1 MDPSLCTGSFSATGR
16 QRLTPCCAISF
27 ATHLALFGAI
37 LLWYPGQV
45 RNRPPVQ
52 TITIDLND
60 IALPVQ
66 APQPRP
72 TPKASRTEPKPA
84 PALVAQPAPPQ
95 PRTAV
100 LPARESV
107 RPKEALSPALPAP
120 SPTPV
125 APLSLPA
132 RAAVTPL
139 QPPAGAVRHAP
150 APPPVMG
157 NPAGLSPAVSTRKAV
172 SYADHEIRSGYLAT
186 LRQAIEKFKEYPLLA
201 RRKHLEGTAVVRFV
215 VTRGGGLKD
224 ASLASSSGAGLLDD
238 AALGAVRAVGAF
250 PAMPVEIP
258 GGEMA
263 IEVPLTFRLAGR

>member
-1 MDPSLCTGSFSATGR
+1 MDPSFCTGSFSATGR
-16 QRLTPCCAISF
+16 QRLSPCCAISF
-27 ATHLALFGAI
+27 AAHLALFGAI
-37 LLWYPGQV
+37 LFWFPGQV

-52 TITIDLND
+52 TITVDLNG

-72 TPKASRTEPKPA
+72 TPKATRTEPKPA
-84 PALVAQPAPPQ
+84 PPLVAQPAAPQ
-95 PRTAV
+95 PRTAA
-100 LPARESV
+100 LPARGPV
-107 RPKEALSPALPAP
+107 RPKEALSPTIPAP

-125 APLSLPA
+125 APLSPARSAVTTSQPPVGAVHRALAPLPA
-132 RAAVTPL
+132 I
-139 QPPAGAVRHAP
+139 
-150 APPPVMG
+150 G
-157 NPAGLSPAVSTRKAV
+157 NSAGLSPPEAMREAVFH
-172 SYADHEIRSGYLAT
+172 ADHAIRSGYLAT

-250 PAMPVEIP
+250 PAMPAEIP

-263 IEVPLTFRLAGR
+263 FEVPLTFRLAGR